1 MTQQNTAHEPGREGA
16 APAAEPGTPET
27 AAGGDR
33 GDRSP
38 EERLRVLEAQVQTL
52 AQALRALAGGLE
64 EPPIQEPEP
73 GKAAARGARLAHE
86 LLLTQ
91 GL

>member
-1 MTQQNTAHEPGREGA
+1 MTQNTAYEPGREGT
-16 APAAEPGTPET
+16 APAAETGM
-27 AAGGDR
+27 ADQ

-64 EPPIQEPEP
+64 EPPTQEPEP
-73 GKAAARGARLAHE
+73 ATAAARGARLAHE
-86 LLLTQ
+86 LLLSQ

>member
-1 MTQQNTAHEPGREGA
+1 MTQQNTAYEPGREGT
-16 APAAEPGTPET
+16 APAAETGT
-27 AAGGDR
+27 AGQD
-33 GDRSP
+33 DRSA

-64 EPPIQEPEP
+64 EPPTQEPEL